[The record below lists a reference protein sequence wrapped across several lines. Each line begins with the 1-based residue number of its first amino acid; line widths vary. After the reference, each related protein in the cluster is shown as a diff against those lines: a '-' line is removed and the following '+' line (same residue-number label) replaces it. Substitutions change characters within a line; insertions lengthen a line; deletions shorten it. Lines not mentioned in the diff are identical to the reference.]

1 MPPISCIA
9 FVFQEL
15 PSCLV
20 HSSFIISF
28 QNDMASNI
36 DSGDSGDED
45 SWFPPNKS
53 SKLSISPLP
62 EPHPDIEKSLCP
74 LEPLESVLHTSS
86 APSLCTVSSETA
98 SCDKYGPKDE
108 PHAYDMEV
116 YSPTDVSWGGP
127 ESINDKRAHIQRRI
141 STAKEDLSEI
151 FEKMQKI
158 DNPSQLDVI
167 IRNLRKSQEKLRF
180 ATNFCSQR
188 YSIMPYKKP
197 ERSSQKW

>member
-1 MPPISCIA
+1 
-9 FVFQEL
+9 
-15 PSCLV
+15 
-20 HSSFIISF
+20 
-28 QNDMASNI
+28 MASNI
-36 DSGDSGDED
+36 DSGDED

-62 EPHPDIEKSLCP
+62 EPDPYIEKSLCP
-74 LEPLESVLHTSS
+74 LEPLESVLQTSS
-86 APSLCTVSSETA
+86 ALSLCTVSSETA
-98 SCDKYGPKDE
+98 SCEQKNEQTPQQSPSGDEYFDKYGPKDE
-108 PHAYDMEV
+108 PHADDMEV

-188 YSIMPYKKP
+188 YSIMPHKKLEP
-197 ERSSQKW
+197 SSKKW